1 MYFSGGGNCLAYS
14 DIQSSNSLVYTG
26 DIQLTLLFREM
37 AVLMSI
43 MIVWILFSLSVYSC
57 SDSLA
62 CSLAKLKYDRIQMD
76 GLLDLKNC
84 DSALTLPNRT

>member
-14 DIQSSNSLVYTG
+14 EIQSSNSLVYTG
-26 DIQLTLLFREM
+26 DIQLTLQFREM

-43 MIVWILFSLSVYSC
+43 MMVWIRFSLSVYSC

-62 CSLAKLKYDRIQMD
+62 CSLAKLKYKTEFKWTVCSILKIVI
-76 GLLDLKNC
+76 LL
-84 DSALTLPNRT
+84 